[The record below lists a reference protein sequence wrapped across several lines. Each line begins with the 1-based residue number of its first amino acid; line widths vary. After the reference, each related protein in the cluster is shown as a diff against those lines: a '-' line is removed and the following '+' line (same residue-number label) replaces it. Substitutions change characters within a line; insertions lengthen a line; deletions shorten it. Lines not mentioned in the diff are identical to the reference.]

1 MIPSV
6 QKEIVG
12 VNICVFLIIMINLSK
27 YVYTYYVYN
36 KLDLY
41 TPNYI
46 DVENSRNALQSNF
59 IRIIYVRIICHNQGF
74 ELDGFTYFL
83 VAIQNLIRHK
93 FISKYIQLKSK
104 NVCCICLHILPE
116 LSDFA
121 CLIRFYMLI
130 HIMQVNQ
137 QKKILNTN

>member
-46 DVENSRNALQSNF
+46 DVENSRNAL
-59 IRIIYVRIICHNQGF
+59 
-74 ELDGFTYFL
+74 
-83 VAIQNLIRHK
+83 
-93 FISKYIQLKSK
+93 
-104 NVCCICLHILPE
+104 
-116 LSDFA
+116 
-121 CLIRFYMLI
+121 
-130 HIMQVNQ
+130 
-137 QKKILNTN
+137 

>member
-1 MIPSV
+1 M
-6 QKEIVG
+6 
-12 VNICVFLIIMINLSK
+12 
-27 YVYTYYVYN
+27 YRYTYYVYN

-59 IRIIYVRIICHNQGF
+59 IRIICVRIICHNQGF

-104 NVCCICLHILPE
+104 NVYVAYFCI
-116 LSDFA
+116 
-121 CLIRFYMLI
+121 FY
-130 HIMQVNQ
+130 QN
-137 QKKILNTN
+137 